1 MEKEKKTTLRPYSSV
16 DTMNSFGSAECKGI
30 QGSKQKMKFQG
41 LDAQGRGAFPLPLG
55 FTPPEDPESQKK
67 TSCLDIIFNTGSN
80 RFKSSAVTDV
90 ASSRL
95 FCSSFFSM
103 SEMESGLLS
112 RSNKTEESFTLDV
125 DPTPPAHSEVPV
137 RRQSLKAEMP
147 EDNMYQGFN
156 VILTETDMFS
166 LLDLS
171 PTLISEDAEDAETVK
186 QRNIHYAE
194 CCKNRMDDDNYL
206 ERSSQTFVGEPK
218 NKHTQANRNSSINE
232 GTTATVW
239 DMYDSFCEPKET
251 RETQKA
257 DQEDCFVS
265 TKKEQ
270 DKTERTMSGDTAGST
285 VSSAEMETCGECLE
299 VEPGRDKFLLS
310 ESFKNSLLVTERVI
324 LLNVFQP
331 KLAAFRGLPVLKDP
345 YSTVKPS
352 FEIQSTEDKDSTLN
366 PTMEYLWTFACP
378 LTTGHNIT
386 SMTWNKKNS
395 GVLAI
400 GFGDWASGSPKPG
413 LICCWSLKN
422 LTWPERVFPCHSSV
436 TCLDFSANN
445 PSQLAVGMYDGS
457 VAIYNV
463 QVGNHMACIANSRDC
478 SKRHQQPVWQV
489 IWTKQQLQ
497 LSGEER
503 EEVLVSVSGDGR
515 ITKWLVL
522 SNGFN
527 CIDLMVVKRIQ
538 DHKKVPAGNQEKCDI
553 VLLPRT
559 PVHCVDFHPT

>member
-1 MEKEKKTTLRPYSSV
+1 SV

-103 SEMESGLLS
+103 SEMESGLFS

-257 DQEDCFVS
+257 DQEDC
-265 TKKEQ
+265 
-270 DKTERTMSGDTAGST
+270 GDTAGST
-285 VSSAEMETCGECLE
+285 VSSAEMEVCGECLE

-310 ESFKNSLLVTERVI
+310 ESFKNSLLVIERVI

-352 FEIQSTEDKDSTLN
+352 FEIQSTEDKDSTLS

-395 GVLAI
+395 
-400 GFGDWASGSPKPG
+400 
-413 LICCWSLKN
+413 
-422 LTWPERVFPCHSSV
+422 WPERVFQCHSSV